1 MLLRN
6 IVNREE
12 LKRRMDA
19 DVRPYS
25 TISFYCYHPIEDP
38 MAFRND
44 LFLRFSRLEVVGR
57 IYIALEGIN
66 AQLALP
72 VEHFEAF
79 KSDLYTIDFLNGIR
93 LNVAIEE
100 KQKSFIKLDVKVRE
114 KIVADGIDDPT
125 FSLQNRG
132 KYLGAADWNDKMAD
146 PNAVVIDM

>member
-19 DVRPYS
+19 DVRPYT

-38 MAFRND
+38 LAFRND

-57 IYIALEGIN
+57 ICIAQEGIN
-66 AQLALP
+66 AQIALP
-72 VEHFEAF
+72 SEHFEAF
-79 KSDLYTIDFLNGIR
+79 KLDLYGIDFLNGIR

-100 KQKSFIKLDVKVRE
+100 K
-114 KIVADGIDDPT
+114 
-125 FSLQNRG
+125 
-132 KYLGAADWNDKMAD
+132 
-146 PNAVVIDM
+146 